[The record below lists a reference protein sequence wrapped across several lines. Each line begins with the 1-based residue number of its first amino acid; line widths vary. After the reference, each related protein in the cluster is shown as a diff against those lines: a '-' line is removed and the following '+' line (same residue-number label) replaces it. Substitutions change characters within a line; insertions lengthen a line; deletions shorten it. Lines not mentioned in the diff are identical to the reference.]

1 MGILA
6 WIVLGALAGWITSI
20 LLKTNSQQGA
30 IGNII
35 MGIVGALI
43 GGYLGSA
50 FFDLDITGINLTSII
65 LAIGG
70 SLIFALLIGIITGK
84 KSV

>member
-1 MGILA
+1 MGILS
-6 WIVLGALAGWITSI
+6 WIILGALAGWIASI
-20 LLKTNSQQGA
+20 ILKTNAQQGA

-43 GGYLGSA
+43 GGYLGSLL
-50 FFDLDITGINLTSII
+50 FDLDVTGINLTSIL
-65 LAIGG
+65 LAVGG
-70 SLIFALLIGIITGK
+70 ALVFAFIMNLFTGK

>member
-6 WIVLGALAGWITSI
+6 WIVIGALAGWITSI
-20 LLKTNSQQGA
+20 ILKTNSQQGA
-30 IGNII
+30 VGNII

-65 LAIGG
+65 LAVGG
-70 SLIFALLIGIITGK
+70 SLTFALLIGIITGK

>member
-30 IGNII
+30 VGNII

-65 LAIGG
+65 LAVGG
-70 SLIFALLIGIITGK
+70 SLTFALLIGIITGK

>member
-1 MGILA
+1 MGLLS
-6 WIVLGALAGWITSI
+6 WIILGALAGWIASI
-20 LLKTNSQQGA
+20 ILKTNGQQGA

-43 GGYLGSA
+43 GGYLGSVL
-50 FFDLDITGINLTSII
+50 FDLDVTGVNLTSIL
-65 LAIGG
+65 LAVGG
-70 SLIFALLIGIITGK
+70 ALIFAFLMSLFTGK

>member
-30 IGNII
+30 VGNII

>member
-65 LAIGG
+65 LAVGG
-70 SLIFALLIGIITGK
+70 SLTFALLIGIITGK

>member
-6 WIVLGALAGWITSI
+6 WIVIGALAGWITSI
-20 LLKTNSQQGA
+20 ILKTNSQQGA

-35 MGIVGALI
+35 TGIVGALI

-50 FFDLDITGINLTSII
+50 FFNLDITGINLMSII
-65 LAIGG
+65 LAVSG
-70 SLIFALLIGIITGK
+70 SLIFAFLIGIITGK

>member
-6 WIVLGALAGWITSI
+6 WIVIGALAGWITSI

>member
-35 MGIVGALI
+35 TGIVGALI

>member
-65 LAIGG
+65 LAVSG
-70 SLIFALLIGIITGK
+70 SLIFAFLIGIITGK

>member
-35 MGIVGALI
+35 TGIVGALI

-50 FFDLDITGINLTSII
+50 FFNLDITGINLMSII